1 MSKTFPIAP
10 AALVAALLLPALDA
24 TAQVKERWHLKYEQ
38 GHPQIFTHRD
48 KTLGPVTYWYFTYT
62 VTNPTDERVPILLD
76 IQLYVETGRGMQ
88 TDTEKVKIQT
98 VSSVFDYRKGDPW
111 KREYEA
117 NRFGRFY
124 SNVIAPEAEYAIIEH
139 DLKLGNRIR
148 DRELQH
154 WVNGLLGG
162 NRGIVEESILNFK
175 KKNYYLNPREARIK
189 GYIQPGET
197 IHGIA
202 IFQDVDPRANVIETH
217 VSGLYDIFV
226 LESATGEENVL
237 SYENRVFVQTYEF
250 TGDAFERTKDRLLP
264 PPKKKWVTKKI
275 GPIASKETM
284 TALVDMIVQFLKQ
297 ELEWRLQGLT
307 PEEIAAERHL
317 RGIVDADIHA
327 AADVFQRAIVVVD
340 FMYNRDLSP
349 WENRHAL
356 WRIHEFWLTNKS
368 RIRFN
373 FVKNRYELFEEPLP
387 GREDY
392 RRDH

>member
-1 MSKTFPIAP
+1 MTKGLPLAL
-10 AALVAALLLPALDA
+10 AALFAAALPALDA
-24 TAQVKERWHLKYEQ
+24 HAQVKERWHLKYEQ
-38 GHPQIFTHRD
+38 GHPQIYTHRD
-48 KTLGPVTYWYFTYT
+48 KAVGPVTYWYFTYS
-62 VTNPTDERVPILLD
+62 VTNPTDERVPILVD

-88 TDTEKVKIQT
+88 TDVEKTKIET
-98 VSSVFDYRKGDPW
+98 VSAVFDYRKGDPW
-111 KREYEA
+111 KREYES

-124 SNVIAPEAEYAIIEH
+124 SNVIAPEAEYAVIEH

-189 GYIQPGET
+189 GHIQPGET

-226 LESATGEENVL
+226 LEAATDEENVL
-237 SYENRVFVQTYEF
+237 SYENRVFIQTYEF
-250 TGDAFERTKDRLLP
+250 RGDAFERTKDQLLP
-264 PPKKKWVTKKI
+264 PPKKKWVTKRI

-284 TALVDMIVQFLKQ
+284 TALVDMFVQYLKQ

-307 PEEIAAERHL
+307 PDEIAAERHR
-317 RGIVDADIHA
+317 RGIVDADIHG
-327 AADVFQRAIVVVD
+327 AADVFQRAMAVVE
-340 FMYNRDLSP
+340 FGYNRDLSP

-373 FVKNRYELFEEPLP
+373 FAANRYEVFEEALP